1 MTNRTDPVKA
11 LAVLGVLVV
20 LAPSSGCQTEPTTS
34 SETHFLRFCP
44 LTLACDGPLECAC
57 SVCASACDD
66 DADCAAF
73 STRAVC
79 VRTEDRAADQSC
91 GETPIEATCEVPCT
105 SDSDCSSLGSDYRC
119 DRSYCRALAP
129 DCVTEEVAGSDVV
142 LMGDN
147 FVTPEFTT
155 ELQRLA
161 RAFGPL
167 ATDESYRDH
176 SSTLVGPFG
185 GSYDLFSQY
194 DAARAE
200 GSFRVAIL
208 DIGGPDALQA
218 CPEPPAADCPALE
231 NAALGAQTLLA
242 SMADTGVEQVLI
254 FFYPDPEDATL
265 KAKFDLLR
273 PMIEEACG
281 ASAAPCSFL
290 DLRAT
295 FVGREADYLTPDGVL
310 PTEAGSLAT
319 AAAVY
324 SLMQERCIAQ

>member
-1 MTNRTDPVKA
+1 MTNRTSAMKVIGA
-11 LAVLGVLVV
+11 LGLFLAF
-20 LAPSSGCQTEPTTS
+20 APSSGCEPQPTTS

-44 LTLACDGPLECAC
+44 STRSCDGPLECTC
-57 SVCASACDD
+57 SVCASACEE
-66 DADCAAF
+66 DADCSAL
-73 STRAVC
+73 SGRAVC
-79 VRTEDRAADQSC
+79 VRSEDRAPEQSC
-91 GETPIEATCEVPCT
+91 GETSIETTCEVPCAI
-105 SDSDCSSLGSDYRC
+105 DSDCSSLGSDYRC
-119 DRSYCRALAP
+119 DRNYCRALAP
-129 DCVTEEVAGSDVV
+129 DCVTDETIGSDVV

-147 FVTPEFTT
+147 FVTPAFTM

-161 RAFGPL
+161 RTFGPL
-167 ATDESYRDH
+167 GEDEIYRDH

-194 DAARAE
+194 DAALTE
-200 GSFRVAIL
+200 GTFSVAIL
-208 DIGGPDALQA
+208 DIGGPDTLQA
-218 CPEPPAADCPALE
+218 CPAPPAADCPALE

-242 SMADTGVEQVLI
+242 SMTDTGVEQVLV

-273 PMIEEACG
+273 PMIEAACEG
-281 ASAAPCSFL
+281 SAVPCAFL

-295 FVGREADYLTPDGVL
+295 FAGHEADYLTPDGVL

-324 SLMQERCIAQ
+324 SLMQERCVGQ